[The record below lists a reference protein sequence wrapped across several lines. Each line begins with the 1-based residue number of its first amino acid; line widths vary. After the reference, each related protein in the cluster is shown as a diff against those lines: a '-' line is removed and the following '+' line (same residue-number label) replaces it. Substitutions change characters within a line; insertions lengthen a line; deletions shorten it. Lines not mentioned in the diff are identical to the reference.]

1 VIELPE
7 RERHPDYIRHPLPA
21 SMFVP
26 EIY

>member
-1 VIELPE
+1 LK